1 MNPHAVV
8 FDAYGTLFDVLSVVA
23 RADEKIPGDLHTLS
37 TLWRQ
42 KQLEYT
48 WLRSLMECYEGFWD
62 VTDAALRAAVAQLKI
77 EASEAQ
83 LHALMQAYLSPPAF
97 PDARPALEALRESRR
112 VILSNGSPTM
122 LASAVRRNGM
132 ESCFVE
138 VISVD
143 KVKTYKPCPRVY
155 ALGTEALDLPAQEI
169 LFVSSNSWDVAGA
182 KAFGYQVCW
191 CNRSNAEMEPL
202 GYAPD
207 FVVSGLDQIPHLLQ
221 AG

>member
-1 MNPHAVV
+1 MNPRAFV
-8 FDAYGTLFDVLSVVA
+8 FDAYGTLFDVHSAVA
-23 RADEKIPGDLHTLS
+23 RSGDNICGDLRALS

-48 WLRSLMECYEGFWD
+48 WLRSLMERYEDFWD
-62 VTDAALRAAVAQLKI
+62 VTEAALCSALTQLKI
-77 EASEAQ
+77 EVSEVRI
-83 LHALMQAYLSPPAF
+83 HALMQAYLSPPAF

-112 VILSNGSPTM
+112 AILSNGSPTM
-122 LASAVRRNGM
+122 LASAVRLNGI

-143 KVKTYKPCPRVY
+143 KVKMYKPSPRVY

-191 CNRSNAEMEPL
+191 CNRSKAEMEPL

-207 FVVSGLDQIPHLLQ
+207 FVVSGLDQIPNLLQ

>member
-1 MNPHAVV
+1 MNPRAFV
-8 FDAYGTLFDVLSVVA
+8 FDAYGTLFDVHSVVA
-23 RADEKIPGDLHTLS
+23 RSGGNICGDLRALS
-37 TLWRQ
+37 TVWRQ

-48 WLRSLMECYEGFWD
+48 WLRSLMERYEDFWD
-62 VTDAALRAAVAQLKI
+62 VTEAALRSAVTQLKI
-77 EASEAQ
+77 EASDAQ
-83 LHALMQAYLSPPAF
+83 LQTLMQSYLSPPVF
-97 PDARPALEALRESRR
+97 PDAKPALHALSGSQRA
-112 VILSNGSPTM
+112 ILSNGSPTM
-122 LASAVRRNGM
+122 LASAVRLNGI

-143 KVKTYKPCPRVY
+143 KVKTYKPSPRVY

-191 CNRSNAEMEPL
+191 CNRSKAEMEPL
-202 GYAPD
+202 GYVPD
-207 FVVSGLDQIPHLLQ
+207 FVVSGLDQIPNLLQ

>member
-23 RADEKIPGDLHTLS
+23 RADEKIPGDLRTLS

-48 WLRSLMECYEGFWD
+48 WLRSLMECYEDFWD
-62 VTDAALRAAVAQLKI
+62 VTDAALRAAVTELKI

-83 LHALMQAYLSPPAF
+83 LYALMQAYLSPPAF
-97 PDARPALEALRESRR
+97 PDARPALEALSGSRR
-112 VILSNGSPTM
+112 AILSNGSPTM
-122 LASAVRRNGM
+122 LASAVQRNGM

-143 KVKTYKPCPRVY
+143 KVKTYKPSPRVY
-155 ALGTEALDLPAQEI
+155 ALGTEALDLPAQDI

-191 CNRSNAEMEPL
+191 CNRSKAEMEPL
-202 GYAPD
+202 GYTPD

>member
-23 RADEKIPGDLHTLS
+23 RADVKIPGDLHTLS

-48 WLRSLMECYEGFWD
+48 WLRSLMECYEDFWG
-62 VTDAALRAAVAQLKI
+62 VTEAALRAALTQLKI
-77 EASEAQ
+77 EVSEAQ
-83 LHALMQAYLSPPAF
+83 LHTLMQAYLSPPAF

-112 VILSNGSPTM
+112 AILSNGSPAM
-122 LASAVRRNGM
+122 LGSAVRRNGM

-143 KVKTYKPCPRVY
+143 KVRTYKPSPRVY

-191 CNRSNAEMEPL
+191 CNRSKAEMDRL

-207 FVVSGLDQIPHLLQ
+207 FVVSGLDQIPRLLQ